1 MLATAERP
9 GTKPL
14 AKRLESLNPEQKLE
28 VLRLLEARQHVRARQ
43 RFYEFFPDTG
53 PLRRE
58 LYPKHLEFFSLGREH
73 RERLA
78 CCANRVGKTSG
89 MGGYELVA
97 HMTGEYP
104 AWWPGR
110 RFTKPVDCWAAG
122 DTGKT
127 TRDILQRIL
136 LGPIEAIGTGMVPGR
151 LIKRCTPKSGVP
163 DAIETIETIHVPTG
177 RVSRCQL
184 KSYDQ
189 KRESFQGEFKHVIL
203 LDEEPPIDVY
213 GECVMRTMATP
224 DHPEGGMVMTTYTPI
239 KGLTELTLAFLPEY
253 APGDTE
259 DEAELEHRHQ
269 DLDDE

>member
-1 MLATAERP
+1 MLATATRPVTER
-9 GTKPL
+9 L
-14 AKRLESLNPEQKLE
+14 RALNPEQKLE
-28 VLRLLEARQHVRARQ
+28 ALKLLAAKQHIRARR
-43 RFYEFFPDTG
+43 RFYNLFPDTG

-58 LYPKHLEFFSLGREH
+58 LYPKHLEFFEMGAVH

-110 RFTKPVDCWAAG
+110 RFAKPVDCWAAG

-127 TRDILQRIL
+127 TRDIVQKIL
-136 LGPIEAIGTGMVPGR
+136 IGPIDQLGTGMVPGR
-151 LIKRCTPKSGVP
+151 LLKRCTPKGGVP
-163 DAIETIETIHVPTG
+163 DAIETFEVTHVPTG
-177 RVSRCQL
+177 RTSRCQL

-189 KRESFQGEFKHVIL
+189 RRESFQGEFKHVIL

-213 GECVMRTMATP
+213 GECLIRTMATP

-239 KGLTELTLAFLPEY
+239 KGLTELTLGFLPEY
-253 APGDTE
+253 APGE
-259 DEAELEHRHQ
+259 DESAPEEQ
-269 DLDDE
+269 VEDDDE